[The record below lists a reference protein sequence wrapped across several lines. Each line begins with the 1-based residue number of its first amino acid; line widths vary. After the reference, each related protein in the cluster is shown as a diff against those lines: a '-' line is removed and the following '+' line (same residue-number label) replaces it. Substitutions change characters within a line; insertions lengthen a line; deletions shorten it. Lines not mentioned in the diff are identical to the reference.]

1 MRRSL
6 PADVYDILTT
16 AYQHIEWD
24 VIAQGVAEVQS
35 RYDREPTEPPAT
47 VCVRLDGLADRI
59 AATLREAD
67 QQAREWGADFN
78 PTSSIYAD
86 AIYVLLRSLAVS

>member
-1 MRRSL
+1 MRSSL

-35 RYDREPTEPPAT
+35 RYDRESTEPPAT

-59 AATLREAD
+59 AEAMHD
-67 QQAREWGADFN
+67 AHCGCGGDFAPGAEMKHL
-78 PTSSIYAD
+78 A
-86 AIYVLLRSLAVS
+86 AAVVGLLQSLAVQ